1 VTSLRIAKMLAVQD
15 LSLSYRRSTLGPFW
29 LTISTAV
36 QIATIGIVFST
47 IFQADV
53 AIYVPYLAT
62 SLILFTFITSSLTE
76 SNLAFINSDGIIR
89 QVKFPASMYVG
100 RTLLKSLMIFA
111 HNLVIVPV
119 TFLVLGRGFDVVM
132 LWAIPGLILVVAN
145 LWWMGHLLALVSV
158 RFRDFPPIFGSI
170 VTIAF
175 YLTPVMWMADQIPDG
190 NANPLIAF
198 NPLFHLLELVRAPLM
213 GEFTGEAS
221 WLVCTVMFVLG
232 SLVALLV
239 VRRHEHK
246 IALWV

>member
-1 VTSLRIAKMLAVQD
+1 MTSLRIARMLAVQD
-15 LSLSYRRSTLGPFW
+15 LSMSYRRSTLGPFW

-53 AIYVPYLAT
+53 TVYVPYLAT
-62 SLILFTFITSSLTE
+62 SLILFTFITSALTE
-76 SNLAFINSDGIIR
+76 SNLAFISSDGIIR
-89 QVKFPASMYVG
+89 QVKFPPTMYVG
-100 RTLLKSLMIFA
+100 RTLLKSLLIFA

-119 TFLVLGRGFDVVM
+119 TFLALGRGFDPVM
-132 LWAIPGLILVVAN
+132 LWALPGLVLVVAN

-158 RFRDFPPIFGSI
+158 RFRDFPPIFGSV

-175 YLTPVMWMADQIPDG
+175 YFTPVMWMAEQIPGG
-190 NANPLIAF
+190 NTNPLIVF

-213 GEFTGEAS
+213 GELTSAAS
-221 WLVCTVMFVLG
+221 WTVCATMFVLG